1 MNRWIKWI
9 GALAFVAAIVAGL
22 AGASIAST
30 TTPNADYGNVSV
42 LMTVGKIQGGE
53 RVPSRTYE
61 MLVTTDGSK
70 SQLLSGSR
78 VPIPTTSFQT
88 SQPPDVIMPMTSYT
102 YQNVGFSAEVRVAQ
116 TGRGWVGLEVEVED
130 SEVASYIK
138 GNPVIDTKSQRLNVV
153 LGDGE
158 QVEIQRENQ
167 HYLALTARRLN

>member
-61 MLVTTDGSK
+61 MLVTTDGAK
-70 SQLLSGSR
+70 SQLLSGAR

-88 SQPPDVIMPMTSYT
+88 SQPPDVVAPMTSYT
-102 YQNVGFSAEVRVAQ
+102 YQNVGFSAQVRVAQ
-116 TGRGWVGLEVEVED
+116 AGRGWVALEVDVED
-130 SEVASYIK
+130 SELASYIK
-138 GNPVIDTKSQRLNVV
+138 GNPVIDTKSQRLNVI
-153 LGDGE
+153 LGDGQ

-167 HYLALTARRLN
+167 RYLALTARRLN